1 MKALPTNHYLIRTDG
16 LVAFDAWAE
25 CPADIAEKYRNI
37 YKREM
42 LITDY
47 NSGITKRYVK
57 PGIIKRNSSTLIA
70 AVIFAGLI
78 ILTFTI

>member
-37 YKREM
+37 YKREL
-42 LITDY
+42 LITDH

-57 PGIIKRNSSTLIA
+57 PGIVKRNASTLIA
-70 AVIFAGLI
+70 GLI
-78 ILTFTI
+78 FFGLILLTLNL